1 MSCFRNIDGE
11 IYDASVDGVLQGRIS
26 TNEVLEGRISTLFT
40 VSGEVSPSSSPG
52 VGVLSVRIGSVT
64 DNYPLSIVNSGT
76 ERNVVLDFVIPAS
89 IDHLGQIEPVIFY
102 CGSATEV
109 I

>member
-1 MSCFRNIDGE
+1 MKCGKKIEGEICNASIDGM
-11 IYDASVDGVLQGRIS
+11 I
-26 TNEVLEGRISTLFT
+26 EGRISTLFSI
-40 VSGEVSPSSSPG
+40 SGEVSPSSSPG
-52 VGVLSVRIGSVT
+52 VGVSSVRVGTVT
-64 DNYPLSIVNSGT
+64 DDYPLSITNSGT
-76 ERNVVLDFVIPAS
+76 ERNVILDFVIPAS